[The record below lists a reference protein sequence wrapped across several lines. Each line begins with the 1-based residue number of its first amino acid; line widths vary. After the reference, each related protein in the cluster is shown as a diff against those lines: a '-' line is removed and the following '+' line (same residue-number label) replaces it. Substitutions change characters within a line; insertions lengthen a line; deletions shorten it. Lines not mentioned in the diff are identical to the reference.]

1 MGIVGR
7 YFVKALIRKVLGK
20 EKREIKELKAL
31 SLALLVNS
39 RLTRVWLS
47 VVSQVGE
54 YPKWWGRLQ
63 EWRIISMVRCLTGAI
78 CLFILRRIGSWLR
91 FKIGGGYIGEGD
103 LAEVVVGINE
113 IISYIL
119 LFYIIVN
126 MVGVMIGYTVV
137 IKGVYR
143 KGKGNIEWR
152 KVAWL
157 TLRLGMGVLGIIVII
172 RGM

>member
-1 MGIVGR
+1 M
-7 YFVKALIRKVLGK
+7 
-20 EKREIKELKAL
+20 
-31 SLALLVNS
+31 
-39 RLTRVWLS
+39 
-47 VVSQVGE
+47 
-54 YPKWWGRLQ
+54 
-63 EWRIISMVRCLTGAI
+63 
-78 CLFILRRIGSWLR
+78 
-91 FKIGGGYIGEGD
+91 
-103 LAEVVVGINE
+103 VGINE

-143 KGKGNIEWR
+143 KGKENIEWR